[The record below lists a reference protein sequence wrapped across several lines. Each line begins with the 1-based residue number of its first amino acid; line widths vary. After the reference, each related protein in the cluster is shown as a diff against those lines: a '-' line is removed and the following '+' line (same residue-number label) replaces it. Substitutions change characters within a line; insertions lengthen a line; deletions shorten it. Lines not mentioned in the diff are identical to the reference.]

1 MFEKIIFPY
10 DFSKYSES
18 AIYYIKALKSVGAK
32 EIIIVY
38 VAEYEELFTHI
49 LYKEIEIK
57 EFERKTRLRLKP
69 VKDEFEKEGFAVTI
83 YVEFGKPSKVIVSK
97 AVKEKA
103 NLIVMGAQGQGAISS
118 FFLGSTAAN
127 VLKVSPIPV
136 LIIPLKEEHL

>member
-10 DFSKYSES
+10 DFSKYSKK
-18 AIYYIKALKSVGAK
+18 AIRYIKPLKALGAK
-32 EIIIVY
+32 EIIIIY

-57 EFERKTRLRLKP
+57 ELDKKTHLRLKP
-69 VKDEFEKEGFAVTI
+69 IKDEFEKEGFTVTI
-83 YVEFGKPSKVIVSK
+83 YVEFGKPSKIIVSK
-97 AVKEKA
+97 AIKEKA
-103 NLIVMGAQGQGAISS
+103 NLIVMGAQGQGAVSS

-136 LIIPLKEEHL
+136 LIIPSEEHL